1 MKSFITGAKRE
12 SNDLLQENDRE
23 ANKEMKLIKRLAD
36 KKILCSFIFVVF
48 LIVTIFLNIISNYID
63 SAFMLLSGVELKRS
77 FLANL
82 LLPNLSY
89 SLLYLIGYSITGLA
103 LAKFLFNFKASF
115 NDIKEGQK
123 GTSRFTERYEI
134 REQYKCV
141 NEVETIEER
150 MSGGYEGKGGVIIA
164 RECYK
169 LFIDDSPT
177 NNLII
182 GTTRSGKG
190 ELFVF
195 PTIDLYSRAKEKAS
209 LVVNDPKGELYSA
222 SKEILE
228 QRGYR
233 VELLNLIVPTNSMS
247 YNPLQL
253 IITAYEKGD
262 YSTAQSLCK
271 TLTHMLYYKPNVKD
285 PFWQNSAMSLVNAL
299 ILAVIEKCFENKKII
314 DELKREIELK
324 KLLDELNNMDLLTLD
339 EDKIRKLDN
348 EKIRLKNEIQCKENI
363 EEIKIKIK
371 SLEEELEKQKSKIT
385 LYTVANM
392 LSELGSKV
400 DSRGRNELDKYF
412 ERLEA
417 KSVAKMQYSTSNFSK
432 GEARGSIFSVAMS
445 ELNIFTMDEI
455 AKLTSRNSLNLRDI
469 GFKAEDNRPVAVFM
483 TVPDFDSSNHVIA
496 SIFVRQL
503 YYVLAKEATFNMPA
517 KCDREVI
524 FLLDEFGN
532 MPAIE
537 GMANIVTVCLGRN
550 IKFNLVIQAIS
561 QLKKLYG
568 DDYKTIIGN
577 CSNKFYIFTNEVE
590 TAEEFS
596 KLLGDKT
603 IVTYSRSGEILDTT
617 KHQTE
622 SVDGRKLLTV
632 DELMHLKEGEI
643 VIARGTKRR
652 DINNKKIRPYP
663 IFNTAEHTL
672 KYRYEYLGDFFD
684 NTKNLINEVVETLH
698 KEINLEELILFKNND
713 TREKDINGIIE
724 NKQMETN
731 NANRSKKDEINMQL
745 IEIFAPKEISEI
757 NYQLEVLNRDTE
769 ILSSQSTWK
778 EFCDVVESTDNNVL
792 SKYKFKGEE
801 ELKKKKTKWEVIA

>member
-1 MKSFITGAKRE
+1 MSFISDAKRE
-12 SNDLLQENDRE
+12 LNDLFQEKDE

-36 KKILCSFIFVVF
+36 KKILCSFIFAVF
-48 LIVTIFLNIISNYID
+48 LIVTMLLNMISNSID
-63 SAFMLLSGVELKRS
+63 GIFMKLAGIELKGNI
-77 FLANL
+77 LTKL

-89 SLLYLIGYSITGLA
+89 SLLYVFGYSITGLA
-103 LAKFLFNFKASF
+103 LVKVIFNFKASF
-115 NDIKEGQK
+115 KDIKEGQK

-141 NEVETIEER
+141 NEVESEEER
-150 MSGGYEGKGGVIIA
+150 LAGGYEGKGGVIIA
-164 RECYK
+164 RDGDK
-169 LFIDDSPT
+169 FFIDDSPT

-195 PTIDLYSRAKEKAS
+195 PSIDLYSRAKEKAS
-209 LVVNDPKGELYSA
+209 LVVNDPKAELYSA

-253 IITAYEKGD
+253 IINAYDKGE

-314 DELKREIELK
+314 DELKEQIELK
-324 KLLDELNNMDLLTLD
+324 KLLEDLNNVDISTLD
-339 EDKIRKLDN
+339 EEKLKKLD
-348 EKIRLKNEIQCKENI
+348 EERLKLNNKIKRKESI
-363 EEIKIKIK
+363 EEIKVEINKLK
-371 SLEEELEKQKSKIT
+371 EEMENEKPKVT

-392 LSELGSKV
+392 LSELGSKT
-400 DSRGRNELDKYF
+400 DIKGNNELDKYF
-412 ERLEA
+412 EKLEA
-417 KSVAKMQYSTSNFSK
+417 KSVAKMQYATSNFSK

-455 AKLTSRNSLNLRDI
+455 AKLTARNSLNLKDI
-469 GFKAEDNRPVAVFM
+469 GFKSEDNRPVAVFM
-483 TVPDFDSSNHVIA
+483 AVPDFDSSNHVIA

-503 YYVLAKEATFNMPA
+503 YYVLAKEATFNVPA

-568 DDYKTIIGN
+568 DDYKTIMGN

-622 SVDGRKLLTV
+622 SVDSRRLLNT

-652 DINNKKIRPYP
+652 DLQNRKIRPYP

-672 KYRYEYLGDFFD
+672 KYRYEYLGAFFD
-684 NTKNLINEVVETLH
+684 NQKNLINEKVETLH
-698 KEINLEELILFKNND
+698 NKINLEDLILFRSDDGNKSKVANETKELVKDQTKGKTQDKNNMD
-713 TREKDINGIIE
+713 GSNVKLIELFSNKEIDDINYKI
-724 NKQMETN
+724 
-731 NANRSKKDEINMQL
+731 
-745 IEIFAPKEISEI
+745 
-757 NYQLEVLNRDTE
+757 EVLNKDIE
-769 ILSSQSTWK
+769 LNSQSTWK
-778 EFCDVVESTDNNVL
+778 EFYEIVKVTDNEDL
-792 SKYKFKGEE
+792 KKYKDIGVK
-801 ELKKKKTKWEVIA
+801 ELEKKKSKWEVIA